1 MSVKTF
7 TNQLLRHC
15 ALASTLIAG
24 LFSLSAKAQQTQISG
39 IESLKTNLYSFNSD
53 ESLHLVDGNMTNY
66 HDMFSN
72 EVGMDD
78 ALKMNNFGEN
88 FGIIRDGKRL
98 AVEQRRLIANADTS
112 FFIMWNMQ
120 RKKYR
125 LQMQADRLNHPNL
138 RGFLEDSYLR
148 TSTPIDL
155 NGVTNYDFLVNQEP
169 GSFAQNRFRVVYVSN
184 RRVPQ
189 PSVFQDILLF
199 KMPNTIMVQWSVD
212 REEEMDH
219 YEVEFST
226 DGKIFTT
233 IQSITAYNSPDQLSY
248 SIRHANMQD
257 GEHHYRVKGV
267 SRAGSSMLSKT
278 ASIRLVDE
286 KETISVYPN
295 PVVNKTMNLQVL
307 QLPAG
312 KYNLTLIGNSGTV
325 TPLAP
330 MQLNGQSERKTIML
344 PAHISPGVYR
354 LQIMGPDGKPVTKTI
369 NVL

>member
-1 MSVKTF
+1 MSVKTL
-7 TNQLLRHC
+7 TNQPIRQCVLVC
-15 ALASTLIAG
+15 TLIAN
-24 LFSLSAKAQQTQISG
+24 LLSLSGRAQQTQISG

-98 AVEQRRLIANADTS
+98 AVEQRRLIGNGDTS

-155 NGVTNYDFLVNQEP
+155 NGVTTYDFLVNQEP

-212 REEEMDH
+212 REDEMDH

-226 DGKIFTT
+226 DGKTFTT
-233 IQSITAYNSPDQLSY
+233 IQSIIAYNNADQLSY
-248 SIRHANMQD
+248 SIRHGNMQSGD
-257 GEHHYRVKGV
+257 HHYRVKAV
-267 SRAGSSMLSKT
+267 SRAGNTLMSKT
-278 ASIRLVDE
+278 ASIRLTDE

-295 PVVNKTMNLQVL
+295 PVVNKTVNLQVS
-307 QLPAG
+307 QMPAG
-312 KYNLTLIGNSGTV
+312 KYYITLISNAGTI

-330 MQLNGQSERKTIML
+330 IQLNGQTERKVIML

-354 LQIMGPDGKPVTKTI
+354 LQVTGQDAKPVTKTI